1 MAMTTNHTI
10 LALET
15 SVAQATMILANESG
29 ILSQKSFRS
38 ERSQE
43 CDLFTP
49 LLDLLSKLPSDEKLS
64 AVVIGIGPGSYN
76 GTRVGI
82 ATAQAIAQVHGCR
95 VAGLCSFEGVP
106 EAFLN
111 ETIWAVGDARRDS
124 YFLMPIQNGR
134 AQIPPK
140 LLDKEEFSRF
150 LARCEGPKVTF
161 EPLQRL
167 PENIDCLES
176 HSNAEGLLKSWL
188 ARSSAEQEDLLNMP
202 VEAFYLRPPHITK
215 SKKSEPTDSS

>member
-1 MAMTTNHTI
+1 MPMIKNHII

-15 SVAQATMILANESG
+15 SVAQATMILTSESG

-49 LLDLLSKLPSDEKLS
+49 LLDLLSKIPSGEKLS
-64 AVVIGIGPGSYN
+64 AVVVGIGPGSYN

-82 ATAQAIAQVHGCR
+82 AAAQAIAQVHGCR

-124 YFLMPIQNGR
+124 YFLMPVQNGR

-140 LLDKEEFSRF
+140 LLDREEFSIL
-150 LARCEGPKVTF
+150 LAQCEGPKVTF
-161 EPLQRL
+161 ETLQRL

-176 HSNAEGLLKSWL
+176 HSDAEGLLKSWL
-188 ARSSAEQEDLLNMP
+188 ARSPEEQEDLLNMP

-215 SKKSEPTDSS
+215 SKKK

>member
-1 MAMTTNHTI
+1 MAMTKNHTI

-49 LLDLLSKLPSDEKLS
+49 LLDLLSKFPSDEKLS
-64 AVVIGIGPGSYN
+64 AVVVGIGPGSYN

-106 EAFLN
+106 EAFAN
-111 ETIWAVGDARRDS
+111 ETIWALGDARRDS

-140 LLDKEEFSRF
+140 LLDREEFSIL
-150 LARCEGPKVTF
+150 LATCKGPKITF
-161 EPLQRL
+161 EPPQRL
-167 PENIDCLES
+167 PEDIDCLES
-176 HSNAEGLLKSWL
+176 HSNAEGLLKSWR
-188 ARSSAEQEDLLNMP
+188 APAPQKQEDLQKKTR
-202 VEAFYLRPPHITK
+202 EAL
-215 SKKSEPTDSS
+215 

>member
-1 MAMTTNHTI
+1 MAITKNHTI

-49 LLDLLSKLPSDEKLS
+49 LLDLLSKLPSDTKLS
-64 AVVIGIGPGSYN
+64 AIVVGIGPGSYN

-111 ETIWAVGDARRDS
+111 KTIWAVGDARRDS
-124 YFLMPIQNGR
+124 YFLMPVQNGR

-140 LLDKEEFSRF
+140 LLDKEEFSIR
-150 LARCEGPKVTF
+150 LAKCEGPKVTF
-161 EPLQRL
+161 ESPERL
-167 PENIDCLES
+167 PENIGCLES
-176 HSNAEGLLKSWL
+176 HSSAGGLLKSFL
-188 ARSSAEQEDLLNMP
+188 ARSPEEQEDLLNVP
-202 VEAFYLRPPHITK
+202 IEAFYLRPPHITK
-215 SKKSEPTDSS
+215 SKKTE

>member
-1 MAMTTNHTI
+1 MPMTKKHTI

-15 SVAQATMILANESG
+15 SVAQATMILANASG

-49 LLDLLSKLPSDEKLS
+49 LQNLLSELPSDEKLS
-64 AVVIGIGPGSYN
+64 AVVVGIGPGSYN
-76 GTRVGI
+76 GARVGI
-82 ATAQAIAQVHGCR
+82 AAAQAIAQVHGCR

-106 EAFLN
+106 EAFVN
-111 ETIWAVGDARRDS
+111 ETIWALGDARRDS
-124 YFLMPIQNGR
+124 YFLMPIQNGQ

-140 LLDKEEFSRF
+140 LLEEEEFSRL
-150 LARCEGPKVTF
+150 LAQCEGPKVTF
-161 EPLQRL
+161 ESPERL
-167 PENIDCLES
+167 PENVDCLES
-176 HSNAEGLLKSWL
+176 HSTAEGLLKSWL
-188 ARSSAEQEDLLNMP
+188 ARSPEEQENLLNLP

-215 SKKSEPTDSS
+215 SKKG